1 MDFVSALA
9 RLLTDRTLRDRHRED
24 PEAVADALDCMGYD
38 ADKLIALDPAQIAEQ
53 ADGLIRKRYHEV
65 RALLPE
71 TMAHLGGRATRL
83 FFEFAENHWPDGH
96 RRHQEDAL
104 AFCRSLVIAGHCRE
118 AKFEQNLL
126 RFQLKRK
133 RFGLHLVRTPDG
145 PSRLTIQFLR
155 RLGNA
160 VRQTRCRLI

>member
-1 MDFVSALA
+1 MDSVSALA

-24 PEAVADALDCMGYD
+24 PEAVAAALGCAGVD
-38 ADKLIALDPAQIAEQ
+38 ADKLIALDPTQIAEQ

-71 TMAHLGGRATRL
+71 TMAHLGGRAVRL
-83 FFEFAENHWPDGH
+83 FFEFAENHWPYGH

-104 AFCRSLVIAGHCRE
+104 AFCRSLVNSGHCRE
-118 AKFEQNLL
+118 AKFEHNLL
-126 RFQLKRK
+126 RFQLRQK

-145 PSRLTIQFLR
+145 PSRITIQLLR
-155 RLGNA
+155 RRGSG
-160 VRQTRCRLI
+160 VRQTRCRLL